1 MADFVVTFQATP
13 MFGEGSSPPPEI
25 EDSSPNQIL
34 LSTPVVSHNTN
45 GIPPQGRKRKRAP
58 PVAASSPAPSDPGS
72 ASGSNNPTEYLA
84 SRADLS
90 SRPQLSISRG
100 PVFTITAEGSE
111 YFKTDLH
118 GVNRVGFRY
127 VPAGINPQGFI
138 TPCRTI
144 ESNPT
149 NFRISWEDRSPFV
162 KVTKDGLGLAGST
175 GFRSARCNAPMTE
188 GRWYMEIKIIH
199 GGGEHVSDDGRH
211 EGSHVRLGWGRREA
225 PLNGPVGLDGY
236 SYGYRDKM
244 GDKVTLSRPRPYG
257 RPYGS
262 GDVIGMYISLPP
274 RREAD
279 KKDPHDPAH
288 IKRERIPID
297 LKGQEVFEILEY
309 PQSKEMTSLMD
320 YSGKSTSSASVPSAA
335 KKPATGKHPERG
347 GPSNVNKAI
356 VPLRPLP
363 TLAGSRIAFFV
374 NGECQ
379 GTAFQD
385 IYDYLQL
392 RQSNTTRKAK
402 EKKRTR
408 EGVKEHRENPFN
420 DGSLGYYP
428 FVSLFNDACVRLNP
442 GPDFDYPPPPD
453 IDALL
458 DGDVHGM
465 ERKECTW
472 RPACERYPEFMA
484 EQWQL
489 DTQEEEEARAE
500 ASKVATAEKVD
511 AERKAQ
517 RAKKRQQTEARK
529 RAKKAAEQTA
539 LTNEEDRFDPATPV
553 SGLGQPSPLRH
564 GTTYETDDGYVG
576 HGYSPAPTP
585 ISNGDLHGG
594 QSGYNSD
601 NAEGEPDN
609 DRDEESH
616 TASPLY
622 SVPQSP
628 QESST
633 WRGMSRP
640 DTEDHREGYLP
651 DISS

>member
-1 MADFVVTFQATP
+1 
-13 MFGEGSSPPPEI
+13 
-25 EDSSPNQIL
+25 
-34 LSTPVVSHNTN
+34 
-45 GIPPQGRKRKRAP
+45 
-58 PVAASSPAPSDPGS
+58 
-72 ASGSNNPTEYLA
+72 
-84 SRADLS
+84 
-90 SRPQLSISRG
+90 
-100 PVFTITAEGSE
+100 
-111 YFKTDLH
+111 
-118 GVNRVGFRY
+118 
-127 VPAGINPQGFI
+127 
-138 TPCRTI
+138 
-144 ESNPT
+144 
-149 NFRISWEDRSPFV
+149 
-162 KVTKDGLGLAGST
+162 
-175 GFRSARCNAPMTE
+175 
-188 GRWYMEIKIIH
+188 MEVKIIH
-199 GGGEHVSDDGRH
+199 GGGEHVGEDGRH

-236 SYGYRDKM
+236 SYGYRDKT

-262 GDVIGMYISLPP
+262 GDVVGMYISLPP

-335 KKPATGKHPERG
+335 KKSAAGKLPERG
-347 GPSNVNKAI
+347 GPSNVNKTTAT
-356 VPLRPLP
+356 LRPLP

-385 IYDYLQL
+385 IYDHLQL
-392 RQSNTTRKAK
+392 RQSDTSRKAK

-428 FVSLFNDACVRLNP
+428 FISLFNDACVHLNP

-453 IDALL
+453 IDAVL
-458 DGDVHGM
+458 DGNVDNVEGM
-465 ERKECTW
+465 ERTW

-489 DTQEEEEARAE
+489 DAQEEEEARAE
-500 ASKVATAEKVD
+500 ASKVAAAEKAD
-511 AERKAQ
+511 AEKKAQ

-529 RAKKAAEQTA
+529 RAKKAAEQATPGA
-539 LTNEEDRFDPATPV
+539 DDDRFGPATPIA
-553 SGLGQPSPLRH
+553 GLGQPSPLRH
-564 GTTYETDDGYVG
+564 GTTYDMDDGFVG
-576 HGYSPAPTP
+576 HSYSPAPTP
-585 ISNGDLHGG
+585 ISNGDFHGG

-601 NAEGEPDN
+601 NVEDN
-609 DRDEESH
+609 DHDGESH
-616 TASPLY
+616 VASPMY

-628 QESST
+628 QESYA
-633 WRGMSRP
+633 WREQSRP
-640 DTEDHREGYLP
+640 ETEEHREDYLP
-651 DISS
+651 EINS